1 MHDVC
6 EQTDRQTDRQTDTQR
21 RVVNSDFHT
30 PKEEEE
36 EDEEEEGSSSLYVE
50 DEDED
55 EDDGWRHRRTTTT
68 RSREG
73 TDGTPKP
80 NVFVFEP
87 VVAFKPVRHP
97 GRERAGGDDDDAD
110 GAPVRCRDGR
120 GEPTRDERW

>member
-1 MHDVC
+1 MNDVC
-6 EQTDRQTDRQTDTQR
+6 VDRQTDDTQR
-21 RVVNSDFHT
+21 RVVNSDFRHT
-30 PKEEEE
+30 ERGRGRVV
-36 EDEEEEGSSSLYVE
+36 EDVVE
-50 DEDED
+50 DED
-55 EDDGWRHRRTTTT
+55 DDDPWRHRRTTTT

-87 VVAFKPVRHP
+87 VVAYEP
-97 GRERAGGDDDDAD
+97 GDDDDDAD

>member
-1 MHDVC
+1 V
-6 EQTDRQTDRQTDTQR
+6 TF
-21 RVVNSDFHT
+21 VT
-30 PKEEEE
+30 PKEE
-36 EDEEEEGSSSLYVE
+36 EEEEGSSSLYVE

-55 EDDGWRHRRTTTT
+55 VVEDPWRHRRTTTT

-87 VVAFKPVRHP
+87 VRRP
-97 GRERAGGDDDDAD
+97 GRERAGDDDDDAD